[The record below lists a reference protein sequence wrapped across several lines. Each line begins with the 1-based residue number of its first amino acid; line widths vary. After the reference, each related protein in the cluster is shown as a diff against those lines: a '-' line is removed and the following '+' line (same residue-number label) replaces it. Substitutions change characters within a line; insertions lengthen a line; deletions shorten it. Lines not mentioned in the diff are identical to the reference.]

1 MILQM
6 QNFMHRIKKY
16 RFYVHACEGKISK
29 LTYGFER
36 PGRQTLIHLVLSPL
50 LTTYLILFQFRHLL
64 NVSGKHGM
72 KY

>member
-1 MILQM
+1 M

-36 PGRQTLIHLVLSPL
+36 PERYYIWETNSYPSCAFSSLNYLS
-50 LTTYLILFQFRHLL
+50 YSFS
-64 NVSGKHGM
+64 V
-72 KY
+72 